1 MPSGA
6 PGRRVLASLRGEL
19 APYAEA
25 FLGWRG
31 DAPPQSL
38 ALPPLE
44 IDGVRLHGRLEDA
57 YPHGLARLRFDAL
70 NGPAAIRQGLDWLLA
85 SAAGMALPL
94 VAFHEA
100 REGHGPH
107 VRVPLPPEQAR
118 AALRR
123 LLQLRAA
130 GLREPLPFAPY
141 SGWELYRHRER
152 FEHAVEQA
160 RAKWHGNGQG
170 FAEGEDPAL
179 RLVLR
184 GRDPFADEATL
195 LRFADATLA
204 VFAAVID
211 GESYAGVDPAAL
223 KGLADAWDAEDA
235 A

>member
-1 MPSGA
+1 
-6 PGRRVLASLRGEL
+6 
-19 APYAEA
+19 
-25 FLGWRG
+25 
-31 DAPPQSL
+31 
-38 ALPPLE
+38 
-44 IDGVRLHGRLEDA
+44 
-57 YPHGLARLRFDAL
+57 
-70 NGPAAIRQGLDWLLA
+70 
-85 SAAGMALPL
+85 MALPL

-130 GLREPLPFAPY
+130 RLREPLPFAPY

-170 FAEGEDPAL
+170 FAESEDPAL